1 MRMNFDVEVR
11 ITLKQGILDPEARA
25 IQHALADLGFPTSR
39 LSTARVFSISMEAG
53 GRAEAEEKARQMC
66 ERLLANPV
74 IHRYEVEVR
83 E

>member
-1 MRMNFDVEVR
+1 MNFEIEVR
-11 ITLKQGILDPEARA
+11 ITLKPGILDPEARA

-39 LSTARVFSISMEAG
+39 LSTARIFSISMEAG
-53 GRAEAEEKARQMC
+53 DPTEAEEKARQMC

>member
-1 MRMNFDVEVR
+1 MNFDVEVR
-11 ITLKQGILDPEARA
+11 ISLKPGILDPEARA
-25 IQHALADLGFPTSR
+25 IQHALANLGLATSR
-39 LSTARVFSISMEAG
+39 LATARLFSITLEADD
-53 GRAEAEEKARQMC
+53 RAGAEVLARQMC

>member
-1 MRMNFDVEVR
+1 VIFDVEVR
-11 ITLKQGILDPEARA
+11 ISLKPGILDPEARA
-25 IQHALADLGFPTSR
+25 IQHALADLGFPTTK
-39 LSTARVFSISMEAG
+39 LLTARIFSITLEAKN
-53 GRAEAEEKARQMC
+53 RSDAEEKARQMC

>member
-1 MRMNFDVEVR
+1 MNFDVEVR
-11 ITLKQGILDPEARA
+11 ISLKQGILDPEARA
-25 IQHALADLGFPTSR
+25 IQHALADLGFPTRS
-39 LSTARVFSISMEAG
+39 LSTARVFSFSLEARD
-53 GRAEAEEKARQMC
+53 RAAAEEAARQMC

>member
-1 MRMNFDVEVR
+1 MIFEIEVR
-11 ITLKQGILDPEARA
+11 ISLKPGILDPEARA
-25 IQHALADLGFPTSR
+25 IQHALADLGFPTKR
-39 LSTARVFSISMEAG
+39 LSKARVFSFSLEAKD
-53 GRAEAEEKARQMC
+53 RADAGETARQMC

>member
-1 MRMNFDVEVR
+1 MNFDVEVR
-11 ITLKQGILDPEARA
+11 ISLKPGILDPEARA
-25 IQHALADLGFPTSR
+25 IQHALADLGFHTTKLATARIFSLSVEAGSR
-39 LSTARVFSISMEAG
+39 LQ
-53 GRAEAEEKARQMC
+53 AEDMARQMC

>member
-1 MRMNFDVEVR
+1 MNFDVDVR
-11 ITLKQGILDPEARA
+11 ISLKPGILDPEARA
-25 IQHALADLGFPTSR
+25 IQHALADLGFPTTR
-39 LSTARVFSISMEAG
+39 LSTARVFSLSVEAPD
-53 GRAEAEEKARQMC
+53 RPHAEEMARQMC

>member
-1 MRMNFDVEVR
+1 MNVEIEVR
-11 ITLKQGILDPEARA
+11 ISLKPGILDPEARA
-25 IQHALADLGFPTSR
+25 IQHALADLGFPTVR
-39 LSTARVFSISMEAG
+39 LSTARVFSIALEAG
-53 GRAEAEEKARQMC
+53 DRARAEETARQMC

>member
-1 MRMNFDVEVR
+1 MNFDVEVR
-11 ITLKQGILDPEARA
+11 ITLKPGILDPEARA
-25 IQHALADLGFPTSR
+25 IQHALSDLGFPTQR
-39 LSTARVFSISMEAG
+39 LSTSRLFSISLEAEDRS
-53 GRAEAEEKARQMC
+53 RAEEMARQMC

>member
-1 MRMNFDVEVR
+1 MNFDVEVR
-11 ITLKQGILDPEARA
+11 IGLKPGILDPEARA
-25 IQHALADLGFPTSR
+25 IQHALANLGLATSR
-39 LSTARVFSISMEAG
+39 LSTARLFSITIEADDRAG
-53 GRAEAEEKARQMC
+53 AEALARQMC

>member
-1 MRMNFDVEVR
+1 VIFDVEVR
-11 ITLKQGILDPEARA
+11 ISLKPGILDPEARA
-25 IQHALADLGFPTSR
+25 IQHALGDLGFPTMK
-39 LSTARVFSISMEAG
+39 LLTARIFSITLEAKN
-53 GRAEAEEKARQMC
+53 RSDAEEKARQMC